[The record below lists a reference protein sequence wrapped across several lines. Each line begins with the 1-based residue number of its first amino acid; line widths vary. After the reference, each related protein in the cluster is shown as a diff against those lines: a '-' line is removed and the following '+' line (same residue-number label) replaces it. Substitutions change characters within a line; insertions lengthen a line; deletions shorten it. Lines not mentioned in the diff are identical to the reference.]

1 MSTSCSLISDIR
13 TAIQSAAF
21 LISKEGAEKE
31 AHSELVQSLVLLSQ
45 LEKEISIDSS
55 SAVTSRTMASSAS
68 FTSPQEE
75 KSKVEKR
82 VPKWFRNP
90 QQINSKI
97 LMRYLELSQSDPF
110 LTQNKLRA
118 KCKDIKDFDGNYNQ
132 MKNFGPKNHGK
143 VFEENG
149 GCIELW
155 EPVKEFIL
163 DQYEQSVSGGSV
175 K

>member
-1 MSTSCSLISDIR
+1 MSTSCGLISDIR
-13 TAIQSAAF
+13 AAIQSAAF
-21 LISKEGAEKE
+21 LISKEGAEKA

-45 LEKEISIDSS
+45 LEKELAADSPSAIVSKTTTSGS
-55 SAVTSRTMASSAS
+55 SV
-68 FTSPQEE
+68 TSPQEE

-97 LMRYLELSQSDPF
+97 LMRYLELSKSDPF
-110 LTQNKLRA
+110 LTQSKLRA
-118 KCKDIKDFDGNYNQ
+118 KCEDIKDFDGNYNQ

-143 VFEENG
+143 VFEEKD

-155 EPVKEFIL
+155 EPVRKFIL
-163 DQYEQSVSGGSV
+163 EQYEHGVGNDSV

>member
-1 MSTSCSLISDIR
+1 MSTTCGLISEIR

-21 LISKEGAEKE
+21 LLSKAGAEKE

-45 LEKEISIDSS
+45 LEKELTTNASS
-55 SAVTSRTMASSAS
+55 VMASKTR
-68 FTSPQEE
+68 TSGSGITSLQEE
-75 KSKVEKR
+75 KKKVEKR

-97 LMRYLELSQSDPF
+97 LMRYLELSKSDPF
-110 LTQNKLRA
+110 LTQNKLRE
-118 KCKDIKDFDGNYNQ
+118 KCEDIKDFDGNYNQ

-163 DQYEQSVSGGSV
+163 DQYEQSVGSGSV